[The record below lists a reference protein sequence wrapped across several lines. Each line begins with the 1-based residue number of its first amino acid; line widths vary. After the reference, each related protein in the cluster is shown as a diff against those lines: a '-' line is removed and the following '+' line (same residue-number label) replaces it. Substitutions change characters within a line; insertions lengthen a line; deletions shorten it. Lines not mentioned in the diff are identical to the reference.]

1 MGPFLTVSEKRKE
14 LLVYPKRQ
22 LLENNSLDTNSYRL
36 ERTPIK
42 RGKYDFLVHDK
53 VFSST
58 FDVIS
63 AELADTDNQVR
74 ERCRSNSI
82 KWKNWKMVQKKRSN
96 DYPEKE

>member
-1 MGPFLTVSEKRKE
+1 LQVRDQTAQKIHWNGTIFDSIREAERTTGMPKTTITRK
-14 LLVYPKRQ
+14 L
-22 LLENNSLDTNSYRL
+22 NNSLDTNSYRL

-74 ERCRSNSI
+74 ERCRSN
-82 KWKNWKMVQKKRSN
+82 
-96 DYPEKE
+96 